1 MPSLSSFFPT
11 VKPGKSRSIRNA
23 VIPLRSEEH
32 TSELQSRS
40 DLVCRL
46 LLEKKKN
53 RHNMYMIV
61 ITYHAMTELDGV
73 CVVSVMREGRVRD
86 HQRTLRQAAAST
98 ALMPA
103 SQYTHMSD

>member
-53 RHNMYMIV
+53 KHDFTFSFEPQIVLLLNGSNDAGKTPLVNCITDLYMPPLDREFCDDTR
-61 ITYHAMTELDGV
+61 ITGDQHA
-73 CVVSVMREGRVRD
+73 
-86 HQRTLRQAAAST
+86 TL
-98 ALMPA
+98 
-103 SQYTHMSD
+103 